1 MERMHDAV
9 NRRQA
14 LRAGGLSLLGLSL
27 ADLLRGRAASAATM
41 GPRAASFGRAKSCI
55 VVFLKGGP
63 SHLDTF
69 DMKPNAPAEIRGE
82 FQPIS
87 TSAPGMYFSEH
98 LPRLAQCADK
108 LCIVRSLSHKDTGH
122 PSGAYEMTTGRP
134 YPRAANLSEIS
145 TREDHP
151 HIGSS
156 VAAVELRGRPAPP
169 FVLLPDYLVVNGQF
183 RSGQNAGF
191 LGNRFDPLVP
201 GGDPN
206 TPDFRP
212 VDLGLGEA
220 FDAAQ
225 FRARRALLVSLNAS
239 RRDLQQDR
247 TIHDFDGYHERAFD
261 ILAAGRARQ
270 AFEIRAESEQTRDRY
285 GRNQLGQTVLL
296 GRRLIEAGVRLVHVN
311 CMSSV
316 LAPMATWDSHKDN
329 FNILKNERLPP
340 ADAAL
345 AALVEDLHERGLLDE
360 TLIVATGEFGRTP
373 KINAGAGRDHWPDA
387 FSVML
392 AGAGLPGGVHYG
404 STDKQG
410 AYVTDRPISPAR
422 LAATIFHALGIDPTV
437 ELSTNLGRPWR
448 MVEEPPVV
456 DLWS

>member
-1 MERMHDAV
+1 MEPQPNV
-9 NRRQA
+9 FSRRQA

-27 ADLLRGRAASAATM
+27 ADLLRCRAMAAVT
-41 GPRAASFGRAKSCI
+41 GAPRAASFGRAKSCI
-55 VVFLKGGP
+55 IVFLKGGP

-69 DMKPNAPAEIRGE
+69 DMKPAAPAEIRGE

-87 TSAPGMYFSEH
+87 TSAPGMLFSEH
-98 LPRLAQCADK
+98 LPRLARCADK
-108 LCIVRSLSHKDTGH
+108 LCIVRSLSHKDNGH

-134 YPRAANLSEIS
+134 YPRALNLSEIS

-151 HIGSS
+151 HLGSS
-156 VAAVELRGRPAPP
+156 VAAVELRSRPAPP
-169 FVLLPDYLVVNGQF
+169 FVMLPQYLVVNGQF

-191 LGNRFDPLVP
+191 LGNRYDPLVP

-220 FDAAQ
+220 FDVAQ
-225 FRARRALLVSLNAS
+225 FRSRRALLLALNAS
-239 RRDLQQDR
+239 RGDLQQDK

-261 ILAAGRARQ
+261 ILAAGRARA
-270 AFEIRAESEQTRDRY
+270 AFDIAAEPAATRDRY
-285 GRNQLGQTVLL
+285 GRNQLGQSVLL

-311 CMSSV
+311 CMSS
-316 LAPMATWDSHKDN
+316 LLDPMATWDSHKDN
-329 FNILKNERLPP
+329 FNILKNQRLPP
-340 ADAAL
+340 ADAAI
-345 AALVEDLHERGLLDE
+345 AALVEDLAERGLLDE
-360 TLIVATGEFGRTP
+360 TLVVATGEFGRTP

-387 FSVML
+387 FSVLL

-404 STDKQG
+404 ATDKQG
-410 AYVTDRPISPAR
+410 AYVTDRPISPAA
-422 LAATIFHALGIDPTV
+422 LAATIFHALGIDPSI

-448 MVEEPPVV
+448 MVEEPPVL
-456 DLWS
+456 DLWG